1 MQGGERYNSISDHLK
16 SEFGR
21 KTVKLSIDA
30 GFTCPNRDGTAGY
43 GGCAFCSEGGSGELA
58 AHASS
63 SDTDYSASISDQ
75 IGRLS
80 EKWPDACYLAYFQS
94 FTNTYAPVDVLRS
107 RYYAALD
114 DPRIS
119 GTYAVTRADVTR
131 DLRWAKVYV
140 SVLEEDK
147 ADDMIKA
154 LKKAA
159 GYIRHELGLR
169 VDLRYTPELLF
180 ERDRN
185 IAYGAHI
192 AQVLRDVIPQETE
205 AQGEENG
212 DGKTE

>member
-1 MQGGERYNSISDHLK
+1 MRHA
-16 SEFGR
+16 
-21 KTVKLSIDA
+21 IDA
-30 GFTCPNRDGTAGY
+30 IIRDM
-43 GGCAFCSEGGSGELA
+43 
-58 AHASS
+58 
-63 SDTDYSASISDQ
+63 
-75 IGRLS
+75 
-80 EKWPDACYLAYFQS
+80 
-94 FTNTYAPVDVLRS
+94 N
-107 RYYAALD
+107 

-140 SVLEEDK
+140 SVLEDEK

-159 GYIRHELGLR
+159 GFIRHELGAR

-192 AQVLRDVIPQETE
+192 AQVLKEVAPR
-205 AQGEENG
+205 EEEKE
-212 DGKTE
+212 DGAEE